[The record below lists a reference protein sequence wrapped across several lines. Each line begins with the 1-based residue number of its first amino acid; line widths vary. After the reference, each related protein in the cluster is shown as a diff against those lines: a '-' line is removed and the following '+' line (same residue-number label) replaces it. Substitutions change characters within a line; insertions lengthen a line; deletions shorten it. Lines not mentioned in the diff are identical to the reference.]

1 MKDSEISGWMWAEAC
16 QLIEQ
21 AERLQRQF
29 FRIGSPNEQ
38 SAAWEPPVDVL
49 ETDNEVLICIALPGV
64 AAEHIQVMLE
74 GDVVSIA
81 GARLMPEQSQS
92 AVIHRLEIPLGR
104 FERRIRLPKQSMQLV
119 QSVFDNGLLS
129 LTLQKC

>member
-1 MKDSEISGWMWAEAC
+1 
-16 QLIEQ
+16 
-21 AERLQRQF
+21 
-29 FRIGSPNEQ
+29 
-38 SAAWEPPVDVL
+38 
-49 ETDNEVLICIALPGV
+49 
-64 AAEHIQVMLE
+64 
-74 GDVVSIA
+74 VSIA
-81 GARLMPEQSQS
+81 GARLMPEQSQT